1 MQKSDKILH
10 RNKIKSNSITFK
22 NLIVNWK
29 LDFPPSNLLFLNSIE
44 KKLKKII
51 TFSTSFEKNSEILTW
66 KDEVLRIFHWF
77 RSPLMKKTSHNSHSY
92 QNFYVENNHF
102 PPPWITF
109 INGVQIKSKCTKKPD
124 TQRVRSCTAKSCQ
137 KRIFMKAFGKVF
149 ALSYSPKGIF
159 VGY

>member
-1 MQKSDKILH
+1 M
-10 RNKIKSNSITFK
+10 
-22 NLIVNWK
+22 
-29 LDFPPSNLLFLNSIE
+29 
-44 KKLKKII
+44 II

-77 RSPLMKKTSHNSHSY
+77 RSPLMKKTLHNSHSY

-124 TQRVRSCTAKSCQ
+124 KNGFDHALPNHAKNEFLW
-137 KRIFMKAFGKVF
+137 KHLGKF
-149 ALSYSPKGIF
+149 LLCHIPPKGFSLDTSASKILNSPKMGKKYNKELLHKF
-159 VGY
+159 